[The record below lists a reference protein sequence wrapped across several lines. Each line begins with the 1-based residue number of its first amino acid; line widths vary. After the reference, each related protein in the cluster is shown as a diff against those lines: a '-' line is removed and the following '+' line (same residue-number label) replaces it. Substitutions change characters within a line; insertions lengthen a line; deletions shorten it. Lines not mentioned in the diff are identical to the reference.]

1 MNKNVLLINDL
12 AGYGKVALSVMIPV
26 LSHMEVEVNN
36 LPTAL
41 VSNTLDYGKFDILDT
56 TQYMKNTL
64 KVWEEL
70 NFHFDAIATGFIVN
84 EEQAHLINDYCQKE
98 SKNGVIVLCDPIMG
112 DEGSLYPGMQQ
123 ETIENMRTL
132 ISCADYV
139 VPNFTEAAFLTNE
152 MYSSHPSDQDIIR
165 MIDKLRAIGS
175 KSIVVTS
182 VEQAGMFSVWC
193 YDHKENRYF
202 HLPYENIPVRLP
214 GTGDIFSSVLLG
226 SLANGKNLETSVQTA
241 MDTVKKMMEI
251 NQNVKDPFKGI
262 KIEKSL
268 KEIL

>member
-70 NFHFDAIATGFIVN
+70 NFHYDAIATGFIVN
-84 EEQAHLINDYCQKE
+84 EEQAHLIQEYCQKE
-98 SKNGVIVLCDPIMG
+98 SENGVIVLCDPIMA
-112 DEGSLYPGMQQ
+112 DEGKLYPGIQQ
-123 ETIENMRTL
+123 ETVNTMRTL
-132 ISCADYV
+132 ISCADYI
-139 VPNFTEAAFLTNE
+139 VPNFTEATLLTNE
-152 MYSSHPSDQDIIR
+152 LYSTNPSKEHIVRI
-165 MIDKLRAIGS
+165 IDKLRTIGS
-175 KSIVVTS
+175 KSIVITS
-182 VEQAGMFSVWC
+182 VEQNGKHSVWC

-202 HLPYENIPVRLP
+202 DLPYENIPVRLP

-226 SLANGKNLETSVQTA
+226 SLANGKSLENSVQEA
-241 MDTVKKMMEI
+241 MNIVKKMI
-251 NQNVKDPFKGI
+251 QKHKDTKDPYKGI
-262 KIEKSL
+262 PIERSL
-268 KEIL
+268 KEI